1 MAENKF
7 GGAWTLIKLEIVER
21 YLSFYTTAL
30 KNICHKYNWKL
41 LYIDAF
47 AGTGQCYIQGKEAP
61 VDGSAIRALNIKDP
75 FDEYHFIENDPKFA
89 EQLKKYTKE
98 HSVDN
103 IHIHCDDANSKV
115 VNVINGINWKKS
127 RAVMFLDPFGM
138 EVGWELLQ
146 KIANTQAIDLW
157 YLFPLSGLYRNAPR
171 KYAAIDSGKEKNVD
185 FILGT
190 PDWRDAFYEADIQQS
205 LLDDEPELVRTKEWK
220 DLIRYVKEERLES
233 IFHSVLEPKILPD
246 TGSPRFALFFA
257 VANPKAASLASKVA
271 DHILTKN

>member
-7 GGAWTLIKLEIVER
+7 GGPWTLIKLEIIEK

-30 KNICHKYNWKL
+30 KNICHKFDWRL

-47 AGTGQCYIQGKEAP
+47 AGSGECYIKGKDKP
-61 VDGSAIRALNIKDP
+61 IDGSAIRALNIKDP
-75 FDEYHFIENDPKFA
+75 FDEYHFIESEPKFA
-89 EQLKKYTKE
+89 AQLKDYSE
-98 HSVDN
+98 QHSVNN
-103 IHIHCDDANSKV
+103 IFIHCGDANSKV
-115 VNVINGINWKKS
+115 INVINEINWKKS

-138 EVGWELLQ
+138 EVGWELLEV
-146 KIANTQAIDLW
+146 IANTQAIDLW

-171 KYAAIDSGKEKNVD
+171 KYAAIDDGKEKNID

-190 PDWRDAFYEADIQQS
+190 KEWRNAFYEPEGQQS
-205 LLDDEPELVRTKEWK
+205 LLDDEPEIVRAKEWQ

-257 VANPKAASLASKVA
+257 VSNPKAATLASKVA
-271 DHILTKN
+271 DYILKKI